1 MQIVS
6 NTFNN
11 YQTKHN
17 TNFGIK
23 GSHNP
28 ERLLTEKTMKVISA
42 AIASAGIAG
51 IALQQHTDDF
61 AKTFD
66 REITGSELKTID
78 SDTIAEVMEIA
89 PLLIDIIV
97 TDRSSSGRTRNLTNE
112 TLKSLV
118 DIYYTNP
125 ELTEQ
130 LLLEKDEKGNYKY
143 TANNIKNLVSINESV
158 PELYNLACKDV
169 TFVKNMLDIK
179 INNQPLYGI
188 SDIES
193 LYETYNK
200 NPDYT
205 NKLIKQRNEKG
216 EARFNSEQIKYLVE
230 NTDEKDKFVSFLLN
244 TTYGEEN
251 NYYFNSNQ
259 IIELHQLAKDKITQ
273 SFVKKLSEPIKIHDS
288 SEYLSAENIIDIVK
302 NPDKSLSELFEKFP
316 YRKEFVLRV
325 YNRVNGQ
332 INEEEVREMLKLE
345 NKYGDLLFRAYDLE
359 KLKEFS
365 DLFTKEAN
373 QLINREYEFYL
384 RNCNY

>member
-1 MQIVS
+1 M
-6 NTFNN
+6 
-11 YQTKHN
+11 
-17 TNFGIK
+17 
-23 GSHNP
+23 
-28 ERLLTEKTMKVISA
+28 
-42 AIASAGIAG
+42 
-51 IALQQHTDDF
+51 QQHTDDF

-230 NTDEKDKFVSFLLN
+230 NTDEKDN
-244 TTYGEEN
+244 
-251 NYYFNSNQ
+251 
-259 IIELHQLAKDKITQ
+259 
-273 SFVKKLSEPIKIHDS
+273 
-288 SEYLSAENIIDIVK
+288 
-302 NPDKSLSELFEKFP
+302 
-316 YRKEFVLRV
+316 
-325 YNRVNGQ
+325 
-332 INEEEVREMLKLE
+332 
-345 NKYGDLLFRAYDLE
+345 
-359 KLKEFS
+359 
-365 DLFTKEAN
+365 
-373 QLINREYEFYL
+373 
-384 RNCNY
+384 